1 MAFYQDGSAFDPLF
15 GDGSDGAST
24 WSGDSAANINAT
36 TLSVTAAQTPASGVI
51 IRCTSTFI
59 PSSSGTITV
68 DAQSGQA
75 IGSHPAVCGGYG
87 VPLGAI
93 MAAIGSTAIPPLMRP
108 GDDTASRTAGWLQIL
123 AKGNVQIDKAMTLN
137 ATAAD
142 ASCGGAG
149 GGLLVIVSAGTI
161 SGSAEIQVKGVQGN
175 DTGAAKSGGGGY
187 SGEPGGHAGYGGSG
201 GGGAGNHPSGNQGGA
216 GGAGIMSGNSGG
228 TGALNGGAGG
238 GSIDNAGAN
247 YSGGGGDGGDVY
259 LGDKYGRQFSADT
272 YNSQDGTTGAGGDTA
287 GTGGVNMGGGG
298 GGTNSVGYNPGGDGG
313 DAGSGGGGG
322 GYYTGYGWY
331 FGGAGGHGTMF
342 PLPSKSPYAGMP
354 GGQGGGGGGGGVPGG
369 GGRDAAGG
377 NGGAGISALS
387 AATGAGDGG
396 NGAVGIAG
404 GVQVNN
410 ATTFY
415 GGAGGAGGNGGGAAG
430 LCIMIAPSITYSG
443 TVTGRHIKIEGAGAL
458 KFIKGFSI

>member
-75 IGSHPAVCGGYG
+75 IGAHSAVCGGYG

-161 SGSAEIQVKGVQGN
+161 SGSSAIDVSGVAGHATGGAKG
-175 DTGAAKSGGGGY
+175 GGGGY
-187 SGEPGGHAGYGGSG
+187 SGEPGGHAGLGGSG
-201 GGGAGNHPSGNQGGA
+201 GGGGNTSEAGGSGGA
-216 GGAGIMSGNSGG
+216 GYIAGKAGG
-228 TGALNGGAGG
+228 TGAGGGG
-238 GSIDNAGAN
+238 GSLDNAGAN
-247 YSGGGGDGGDVY
+247 SHGNGGD
-259 LGDKYGRQFSADT
+259 L
-272 YNSQDGTTGAGGDTA
+272 NSLYILRSSTVKPGVAVTPNASENGTTSGYGAGGD
-287 GTGGVNMGGGG
+287 NGGGG
-298 GGTNSVGYNPGGDGG
+298 GGGGSQNAPSGGNGG
-313 DAGSGGGGG
+313 DAGSGGGGSG
-322 GYYTGYGWY
+322 QNSDDPGD
-331 FGGAGGHGTMF
+331 GAAGSSWLYITSS
-342 PLPSKSPYAGMP
+342 PSLYAGMP
-354 GGQGGGGGGGGVPGG
+354 GGQAGGGGGGGQNAGRSGG
-369 GGRDAAGG
+369 AGASGIAVLESGQGNGAGG
-377 NGGAGISALS
+377 NGVAGTNGSAS
-387 AATGAGDGG
+387 T
-396 NGAVGIAG
+396 
-404 GVQVNN
+404 
-410 ATTFY
+410 
-415 GGAGGAGGNGGGAAG
+415 GGAGGKGGNGGGAAG

-443 TVTGRHIKIEGAGAL
+443 TVTGRHVKIEGAEAL